1 MFILNKGINMEN
13 YSNIVCNAMNRCE
26 KIYYDDM
33 TSYKGFSQIYPFTTE
48 NIKGYINHFDLGIN
62 KSLLTVGSSGDQVIN
77 AVLKGCRDITVIDIN
92 PYTKFYYYLKMAAII
107 DLTYDEY
114 FMFFKYKSYPTT
126 FEENEDTLCK
136 NLYDRLKDNLRLLD
150 YESYLFWEEILLN
163 YNNVLIRNRLFSND
177 EGQIKENRG
186 CNNYLSTK
194 EDYLKTRTMIKKVH
208 PVFIN
213 DDILTVKFNRRFDVI
228 WLSNIANYLNE
239 DEIKDMVHRMYN
251 RLNINGQMLI
261 SYLYKTKKDTKY
273 QKIWP
278 IIYNLEN
285 TKKLLY
291 EFDIEQ
297 IMFQSTKGII
307 FDNKSMSSDSMID
320 SIIMCKKR

>member
-1 MFILNKGINMEN
+1 
-13 YSNIVCNAMNRCE
+13 
-26 KIYYDDM
+26 
-33 TSYKGFSQIYPFTTE
+33 
-48 NIKGYINHFDLGIN
+48 
-62 KSLLTVGSSGDQVIN
+62 
-77 AVLKGCRDITVIDIN
+77 
-92 PYTKFYYYLKMAAII
+92 
-107 DLTYDEY
+107 
-114 FMFFKYKSYPTT
+114 
-126 FEENEDTLCK
+126 
-136 NLYDRLKDNLRLLD
+136 
-150 YESYLFWEEILLN
+150 
-163 YNNVLIRNRLFSND
+163 
-177 EGQIKENRG
+177 
-186 CNNYLSTK
+186 
-194 EDYLKTRTMIKKVH
+194 MIKKVN
-208 PVFIN
+208 PEFIN

-239 DEIKDMVHRMYN
+239 DEIKDMVNRMYN